1 MRAFVFTDP
10 SLRRHAG
17 QFVWLSINTERAE
30 NAAFQAKFPVQAWP
44 SFFIIDPRKEAVAI
58 RWVGGATVPQ
68 LEKLLADGRRSVHPS
83 TRGVSEALARADQL
97 YGDGRN
103 AEAAEAY
110 REALRLAPPGWPQYA
125 RAVES
130 LLFALAQRHDAKGCA
145 KTAQEAYP
153 KLAHTPSA
161 ANVAASG
168 LDCSLDL
175 PADDPDRAALVSE
188 FTRAC
193 RELVEKPPS
202 NVAADDLSSVYQT
215 LAGEREAAHDA
226 EGKTKILSDWAVF
239 LEGAAG
245 RAQTPEGRSAFDSH
259 RLTAYLQLNAPERA
273 VPMLEASERDFPDDY
288 NPPARLAVAY
298 KAMKRYDDALA
309 ASDRALARVYGPRK
323 ILILN
328 NRADIY
334 AARGDSAA
342 ARQTIEEALRIAEG
356 FPTGQRSNAQ
366 IASLKKKLEQMP

>member
-10 SLRRHAG
+10 SLQRHAG

-30 NAAFQAKFPVQAWP
+30 NAPFLARYPVEAWP
-44 SFFIIDPRKEAVAI
+44 SFFVIDPRKEAVAI

-68 LEKLLADGRRSVHPS
+68 LEKLLADGRRSVPS
-83 TRGVSEALARADQL
+83 SGRGVAEALARADRL
-97 YGDGRN
+97 YGEN
-103 AEAAEAY
+103 KNSEAAEAY
-110 REALRLAPPGWPQYA
+110 REALRLAPPGWPQYP
-125 RAVES
+125 RAIES
-130 LLFALAQRHDAKGCA
+130 LLFALAHQHDAKGCA
-145 KTAQEAYP
+145 KTAQEAYS

-161 ANVAASG
+161 ANVAAVG

-175 PADDPDRAALVSE
+175 PADDPDRPALVSE

-193 RELVEKPPS
+193 RELVAKPPS
-202 NVAADDLSSVYQT
+202 YIAADDLSSAYLSLVS
-215 LAGEREAAHDA
+215 EREAARDA
-226 EGKTKILSDWAVF
+226 EGKTQVLSDWALF
-239 LEGAAG
+239 LEGVAA
-245 RAQTPEGRSAFDSH
+245 RAKSPEGRSAFDSH

-273 VPMLEASERDFPDDY
+273 IPMLEASERDFPDDY

-309 ASDRALARVYGPRK
+309 ASDRALAKAYGPRK

-342 ARQTIEEALRIAEG
+342 ARQTIEEALRIAEA
-356 FPTGQRSNAQ
+356 FPPGQRSDPQ